1 MPENWQRTMGPSV
14 PNEYSSCS
22 PDLPSFFDAGKEHR
36 HSELRD
42 QSYSA
47 DKQTSSYDSPD
58 IHRMG
63 IHAKPSEVI
72 DGQRSDES
80 CRYLDTHKRAGT
92 DLIHKSETGIDLDRP
107 YETADH
113 SPPGHLCESLRCRQR
128 VRHDEEGRGEKERDE
143 CKRHSRREPWISERL
158 VELTVHGGSA
168 RLQSSSEND
177 EWNDPASVHCVS
189 FTRFE
194 PTSASGWPR
203 LARAGEPRALRL
215 LPP

>member
-80 CRYLDTHKRAGT
+80 CRDRDTHKRAGT
-92 DLIHKSETGIDLDRP
+92 DLIHKSETGIEPGPPLRDRRP
-107 YETADH
+107 QPTRA
-113 SPPGHLCESLRCRQR
+113 SLCESLRCRQR

-168 RLQSSSEND
+168 
-177 EWNDPASVHCVS
+177 
-189 FTRFE
+189 
-194 PTSASGWPR
+194 
-203 LARAGEPRALRL
+203 
-215 LPP
+215 